1 VGEAELFVFPGEVD
15 SARGQTD
22 IQSRRLEMVRRQKAF
37 TLIELM
43 IVVAIIAIIAAIAIP
58 SLISSRIASYETSAQ
73 GTLRSLA
80 AAETTFVTRCIVDQD
95 GDGSGEYGFLQE
107 LTGYAVPRGRVQLL
121 PAGEGISTALGN
133 VNATG
138 ISSKSGYC
146 FQLWLPTDGGAA
158 ETEGPL
164 GTVPALNATD
174 ANVQETRWACYSWPV
189 DHGSTGYRCFV
200 VNQQAEV
207 YQARNEDAGGA
218 ALYDGTGAPPAPGA
232 AFDPAIGVPANLDG
246 NFPPSGTVSVDG
258 QQWAQASGGG

>member
-1 VGEAELFVFPGEVD
+1 
-15 SARGQTD
+15 
-22 IQSRRLEMVRRQKAF
+22 MVRRQKAF

-58 SLISSRIASYETSAQ
+58 SLISSRIASYETAAQ

-107 LTGYAVPRGRVQLL
+107 LTGYAIPRGRAAML
-121 PAGEGISTALGN
+121 PAGEGISSALGKVDAN
-133 VNATG
+133 G

-146 FQLWLPTDGGAA
+146 FQLWLPTDAGVA
-158 ETEGPL
+158 ETEGPA
-164 GTVPALNATD
+164 GTVPAASATD

-207 YQARNEDAGGA
+207 YQARNDDGAGA
-218 ALYDGTGAPPAPGA
+218 ALYDGTGTAPPPEA
-232 AFDPAIGVPANLDG
+232 ALDPAGVATTNLDG
-246 NFPPSGTVSVDG
+246 NFPPSGTVSEDG
-258 QQWAQASGGG
+258 QQWAQSSGGG

>member
-1 VGEAELFVFPGEVD
+1 
-15 SARGQTD
+15 
-22 IQSRRLEMVRRQKAF
+22 MVRRQKAF

-58 SLISSRIASYETSAQ
+58 SLISSRIASYETAAQ

-107 LTGYAVPRGRVQLL
+107 LTGYAIPRGRAQLL
-121 PAGEGISTALGN
+121 PAGEGISSALGK
-133 VNATG
+133 VDATG

-146 FQLWLPTDGGAA
+146 FRLYLPTDAGPA

-164 GTVPALNATD
+164 GTVPALSTTD

-207 YQARNEDAGGA
+207 YQARNDNGSGV
-218 ALYDGTGAPPAPGA
+218 ALYDGVGTPPAPAA
-232 AFDPAIGVPANLDG
+232 AFDPTSADASNLDG
-246 NFPPSGTVSVDG
+246 NFPPSGTPATDT
-258 QQWAQASGGG
+258 QTWAQASGGG

>member
-1 VGEAELFVFPGEVD
+1 
-15 SARGQTD
+15 
-22 IQSRRLEMVRRQKAF
+22 MVRRQKAF

-107 LTGYAVPRGRVQLL
+107 LTGYVIPRGRAAVL
-121 PAGEGISTALGN
+121 PTGEGISSALGKVDAN
-133 VNATG
+133 G
-138 ISSKSGYC
+138 ISGKSGYC
-146 FQLWLPTDGGAA
+146 FQVWLPTAGGPAESETGGA
-158 ETEGPL
+158 
-164 GTVPALNATD
+164 VPALSTTD

-207 YQARNEDAGGA
+207 YQAPNDDGTGVALYDSPTKAPAAGA
-218 ALYDGTGAPPAPGA
+218 ALDPSGTN
-232 AFDPAIGVPANLDG
+232 VQNLDG
-246 NFPPSGTVSVDG
+246 NFAPQGTAAVDG
-258 QQWAQASGGG
+258 QQWAMGGGG

>member
-1 VGEAELFVFPGEVD
+1 
-15 SARGQTD
+15 
-22 IQSRRLEMVRRQKAF
+22 MVRRQKAF

-58 SLISSRIASYETSAQ
+58 SLISSRIASYKTASV

-95 GDGSGEYGFLQE
+95 GDGSGEYGYLQE
-107 LTGYAVPRGRVQLL
+107 LTGYAIPRTRTSAL

-133 VNATG
+133 VDVTG
-138 ISSKSGYC
+138 IAGKSGYC
-146 FQLWLPTDGGAA
+146 FQLWLPTDAGAA

-164 GTVPALNATD
+164 GTVPAALDAN

-207 YQARNEDAGGA
+207 YAASNDDGAGGG
-218 ALYDGTGAPPAPGA
+218 LYDGTATAPTPEV
-232 AFDPAIGVPANLDG
+232 AFDPAGVNTANLDG
-246 NFPPSGTVSVDG
+246 NFPAQGAVAEDG
-258 QQWAQASGGG
+258 QTWAQASGG

>member
-1 VGEAELFVFPGEVD
+1 
-15 SARGQTD
+15 
-22 IQSRRLEMVRRQKAF
+22 MVRRQKAF

-58 SLISSRIASYETSAQ
+58 SLISSRIASYETAAT

-107 LTGYAVPRGRVQLL
+107 LTGYAIPRTRTAML

-133 VNATG
+133 VDANG
-138 ISSKSGYC
+138 ISGKSGYC
-146 FQLWLPTDGGAA
+146 YQLWLPTDAGAA
-158 ETEGPL
+158 ESEGPV
-164 GTVPALNATD
+164 GTVPAALAAN
-174 ANVQETRWACYSWPV
+174 ANVQETRWACYAWPV

-207 YQARNEDAGGA
+207 YQARNEDAAGA
-218 ALYDGTGAPPAPGA
+218 ALYDGPALAPTPAV
-232 AFDPAIGVPANLDG
+232 AFDPAIGTPANLDG
-246 NFPPSGTVSVDG
+246 NFPPQGTVSVDG
-258 QQWAQASGGG
+258 QQWAQASGG